1 MTATESRSSTVQTI
15 VIGHRNPDMDS
26 ICSALAYAEL
36 KRLAGQENVIA
47 ARAGHTNER
56 IDFVLEKFGV
66 PAPLLINDL
75 SPRVEDVMEPHVIS
89 VRADSPI
96 YDAVQLIDKMRLRG
110 LPVVDERGHCLG
122 LLSTFKI
129 THYLFP
135 PRDEANA
142 ARNISASLADVVTT
156 FGGALVTGQLS
167 AEPCELL
174 LMVGAMHPRS
184 FIPRLQRFDGHK
196 VVLFV
201 GDRAHIHD
209 AAIEARVHAI
219 VITGNLPIDEQMR
232 ARARAAGVT
241 VISSPHD
248 TATSVLLARGA
259 VRVERML
266 EADYVSFHRETR
278 LEDARRIA
286 ADSHAFIFPVLDDD
300 GSLVGILSKS
310 DFLKEIPRQLILVDH
325 NELAQAVRGADKVP
339 IVEILDHHKLGGF
352 SSDSP
357 ILFWNNPVG
366 STSSI
371 VAMCYQ
377 QLGVPIPQAI
387 AGLLMAGLIAD
398 TLNLTSP
405 TATPVDCDI
414 LHRLS
419 KIAGAN
425 PDELAAQIFSVG
437 SPLLTLTPEQAINA
451 DCKPYEEAGHRFTVA
466 QIEELTFAH
475 FPEKQDALLAA
486 LEVARARDGLL
497 FAALLVTDITDQSS
511 LLLVQG
517 APAFLATIDYPQ
529 KQPHIWELT
538 AVVSRKKQVLPY
550 LLGCLEKFAA
560 HSS

>member
-1 MTATESRSSTVQTI
+1 MARRIRDLASTVQTI

-36 KRLAGQENVIA
+36 KRLAGQDNVIA

-66 PAPLLINDL
+66 PAPQLINDL
-75 SPRVEDVMEPHVIS
+75 SPRVEDVMQPHVIS

-96 YDAVQLIDKMRLRG
+96 YDAVQLIERMRLRG
-110 LPVVDERGHCLG
+110 LPVVDGNNHCLG

-135 PRDEANA
+135 PRDEAA
-142 ARNISASLADVVTT
+142 SARLITASLADIVTT

-167 AEPCELL
+167 GEPAEML
-174 LMVGAMHPRS
+174 LMVGAMNAQS
-184 FIPRLQRFDGHK
+184 FIPRLAQHAERR

-201 GDRAHIHD
+201 GDRAHIHE
-209 AAIEARVHAI
+209 AAIDSRVHAI

-266 EADYVSFHRETR
+266 EADYVSFHPETR
-278 LEDARRIA
+278 LEEARRIA
-286 ADSHAFIFPVLDDD
+286 ADSPAFIFPVLDDA
-300 GSLVGILSKS
+300 GALVGILSKS

-352 SSDSP
+352 SSDTP

-371 VAMCYQ
+371 VTMCYQ
-377 QLGVPIPQAI
+377 HLGVPIPKPI
-387 AGLLMAGLIAD
+387 AGLLMAGVISD

-405 TATPVDCDI
+405 TATPIDCDI

-419 KIAGAN
+419 KIADTDPG
-425 PDELAAQIFSVG
+425 ELAEQIFSVG

-475 FPEKQDALLAA
+475 FPEKRDALLAA

-497 FAALLVTDITDQSS
+497 FAALLVTDINDQTS

-517 APAFLATIDYPQ
+517 APEFLATIDYPQ
-529 KQPHIWELT
+529 KQPHIWEL
-538 AVVSRKKQVLPY
+538 AGVVSRKKQLLPY
-550 LLGCLEKFAA
+550 LLGRLEKVAA
-560 HSS
+560 A

>member
-1 MTATESRSSTVQTI
+1 
-15 VIGHRNPDMDS
+15 MDS
-26 ICSALAYAEL
+26 ICSAIAYAEL
-36 KRLAGQENVIA
+36 KRLNGHENVVA
-47 ARAGHTNER
+47 ARAGNTNER

-66 PAPLLINDL
+66 LAPLLINDL
-75 SPRVEDVMEPHVIS
+75 SPRVEDVMQPRVIS
-89 VRADSPI
+89 VLADSPI
-96 YDAVQLIDKMRLRG
+96 YDAVQLIEKKRLRG
-110 LPVVDERGHCLG
+110 LPVVDERNHCLG

-135 PRDEANA
+135 PRDEAGS
-142 ARNISASLADVVTT
+142 ARLITASLADIVTT

-167 AEPCELL
+167 GEPAEML
-174 LMVGAMHPRS
+174 LMVGAMNSES
-184 FIPRLQRFDGHK
+184 FAPRLALYADRR
-196 VVLFV
+196 VILFV
-201 GDRAHIHD
+201 GDRPHIQDFAIAAH
-209 AAIEARVHAI
+209 VHAI
-219 VITGNLPIDEQMR
+219 VITGNLPIDEELR

-266 EADYVSFHRETR
+266 EAEYISFHRETS
-278 LEDARRIA
+278 LDEARRIA

-352 SSDSP
+352 SSDTP

-371 VAMCYQ
+371 VALCYQ
-377 QLGVPIPQAI
+377 QLGVPIPQPI
-387 AGLLMAGLIAD
+387 AGLLMAGLISD
-398 TLNLTSP
+398 TLNLSSP
-405 TATPVDCDI
+405 TTAPIDCDI

-419 KIAGAN
+419 KIAGTDSAK
-425 PDELAAQIFSVG
+425 LAEQIFSVG
-437 SPLLTLTPEQAINA
+437 SPLLTLSPEQAINA
-451 DCKPYEEAGHRFTVA
+451 DCKPYVEAGHRFTVA

-475 FPEKQDALLAA
+475 LPEKQDALLAA
-486 LEVARARDGLL
+486 LEVARAREGLL
-497 FAALLVTDITDQSS
+497 FAALLVTDINDQTS

-517 APAFLATIDYPQ
+517 APEFLATIDYPQ
-529 KQPHIWELT
+529 MQPHIWELA
-538 AVVSRKKQVLPY
+538 AVVSRKKQLLPY
-550 LLGCLEKFAA
+550 LLGCLEKVTSAQDRM
-560 HSS
+560 